1 MKEYLCEKE
10 EVLSNYD
17 SSEKGLT
24 QAQAD
29 ERLQKNGK
37 NKLAEAKKEVTKIDE
52 YDYILI
58 NDEVDKCVEN
68 LVAIIKAERN
78 KKSRNTDIISKLSE
92 ETNNDD

>member
-10 EVLSNYD
+10 EVLKNYD

-37 NKLAEAKKEVTKIDE
+37 NKLAEAKKETLLHRFLMQLADPMII
-52 YDYILI
+52 ILI
-58 NDEVDKCVEN
+58 
-68 LVAIIKAERN
+68 VAAFMTTSFR
-78 KKSRNTDIISKLSE
+78 LM
-92 ETNNDD
+92 

>member
-10 EVLSNYD
+10 EVLKNYD

-37 NKLAEAKKEVTKIDE
+37 NKLAEAKKETGMCHV
-52 YDYILI
+52 
-58 NDEVDKCVEN
+58 
-68 LVAIIKAERN
+68 IIF
-78 KKSRNTDIISKLSE
+78 LS
-92 ETNNDD
+92 NR